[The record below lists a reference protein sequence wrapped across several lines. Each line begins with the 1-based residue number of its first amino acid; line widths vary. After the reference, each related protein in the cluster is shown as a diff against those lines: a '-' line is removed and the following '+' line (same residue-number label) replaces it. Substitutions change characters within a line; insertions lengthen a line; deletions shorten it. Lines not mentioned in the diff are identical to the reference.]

1 MKLRPYQREAIDA
14 VRAVYDDGVQNALV
28 VLATGLGKALRNDQ
42 RVLRPDGAWTPICE
56 LRVGDFVVGRD
67 GRPTAVVGVYP
78 QGNRPMFS
86 VETNDGAVVVC
97 DEDHMWSVRT
107 KYDKRSGAPWRTLT
121 LRQIVAA
128 GVECQAGRR
137 WELPSVSPV
146 EHPSAGLP
154 FHPTAGLPLDPY
166 LLGVLLGDG
175 GLSVEG
181 RILITAEHDLVATLH
196 QYIPPPCTLKFL
208 APAGN
213 AGTYY
218 LGGPTGRGANP
229 VLSAV
234 RVLGLDGHTAH
245 TKFVPDCY
253 IFAPAIVR
261 LGVLQG
267 LMDTDGHVRK
277 DGHVEITLAS
287 QRLAEGVQ
295 ALVRSLGGRARLR
308 EKKTTWK
315 HKGERRTGVAWRV
328 SVALAICP
336 FRWKASRWTPRV
348 KYDAARR
355 IESVTPAGEA
365 EATCIKVAAEDGLF
379 VTEGYVVTHNTVLFC
394 ALGREMRTE
403 GVGKVLVLAHR
414 DELLTQARD
423 KWLAVDPSASV
434 GIYQGDRREAWADV
448 IFASVQSCYPDV
460 LAEDGVTVKRKGRI
474 HELPLSEIGLV
485 VVDECH
491 RLPAPTYGAI
501 IASIR
506 EANPAAL
513 LLGVTATP
521 ARADGKGLGMYFDR
535 VAYRMG
541 IAEGIEQGY
550 LAPVRGARV
559 ELQIDLSQV
568 KTSKRT
574 GDYDDEDLGRVLDTD
589 SAREHIVAKWLDL
602 VGPGTEDGGE
612 HGRFTAS
619 FSPTVAAAE
628 HLAAEFERAGVRAG
642 FVSGA
647 TKKKDRKRTLD
658 AYQRGDIRVL
668 CNVGVL
674 TEGWDAPHTACVL
687 MARPTKSGVL
697 YRQAVGRGTRMAPG
711 KTDCVV
717 MDCVGANALGL
728 QTILDLSTPG
738 ADRVPG
744 IDPEP
749 EEELVLDE
757 GAQTDLDLGEE
768 VEVRR
773 VVGAS
778 VYEIDL
784 FGGGVQWVRVNG
796 CSVVTIDIGKALIV
810 FPDVGDTRSVAIV
823 QGRDVD
829 YVVRRVPPKDAFRAG
844 ESVAMEIGVPRFL
857 RPSAFYCRKPASEK
871 QITFMRTLV
880 EITAK
885 IAPID
890 LSAMP
895 APETQGAHQ
904 IQAWITYLNARL
916 AIARAK
922 APPRVAAP
930 V

>member
-42 RVLRPDGAWTPICE
+42 RVLTPYGWKPIGKIK
-56 LRVGDFVVGRD
+56 VGDYAIGSN
-67 GRPTAVVGVYP
+67 GLPTPVVGVFP
-78 QGNRPMFS
+78 QGVRPMRRVSF
-86 VETNDGAVVVC
+86 
-97 DEDHMWSVRT
+97 
-107 KYDKRSGAPWRTLT
+107 
-121 LRQIVAA
+121 
-128 GVECQAGRR
+128 AGRTDVYCD
-137 WELPSVSPV
+137 PSHLWTVRVDWGRPV
-146 EHPSAGLP
+146 DLDTETIADTIATGLP
-154 FHPTAGLPLDPY
+154 
-166 LLGVLLGDG
+166 V
-175 GLSVEG
+175 
-181 RILITAEHDLVATLH
+181 
-196 QYIPPPCTLKFL
+196 
-208 APAGN
+208 
-213 AGTYY
+213 
-218 LGGPTGRGANP
+218 
-229 VLSAV
+229 
-234 RVLGLDGHTAH
+234 
-245 TKFVPDCY
+245 
-253 IFAPAIVR
+253 
-261 LGVLQG
+261 
-267 LMDTDGHVRK
+267 
-277 DGHVEITLAS
+277 
-287 QRLAEGVQ
+287 
-295 ALVRSLGGRARLR
+295 
-308 EKKTTWK
+308 
-315 HKGERRTGVAWRV
+315 V
-328 SVALAICP
+328 SVGASSSAPLPHIARQPRKILA
-336 FRWKASRWTPRV
+336 V
-348 KYDAARR
+348 ED
-355 IESVTPAGEA
+355 AGEA
-365 EATCIKVAAEDGLF
+365 EATCIKVAAADGLL
-379 VTEGYVVTHNTVLFC
+379 VTEGYVLTHNTVLFC
-394 ALGREMRTE
+394 VLGREMRTE

-423 KWLAVDPSASV
+423 KWLAVDPGASV
-434 GIYQGDRREAWADV
+434 GIYQGDRRESWADV

-460 LAEDGVTVKRKGRI
+460 LGEDGVTVKRKGRI

-574 GDYDDEDLGRVLDTD
+574 GDFDDEDLGRVLDTD
-589 SAREHIVAKWLDL
+589 SAREHIVAKWLEI

-612 HGRFTAS
+612 HGRFTAA

-628 HLAAEFERAGVRAG
+628 HLAAEFERAGVKAG

-658 AYQRGDIRVL
+658 AYQRGEIRVL

-697 YRQAVGRGTRMAPG
+697 YRQAVGRGTRPAPG
-711 KTDCVV
+711 KADCLV

-749 EEELVLDE
+749 EEEIVLDE

-773 VVGAS
+773 IVGAS

-784 FGGGVQWVRVNG
+784 FGGGVQWVKVNG

-871 QITFMRTLV
+871 QVTFLRTLV
-880 EITAK
+880 EITSK
-885 IAPID
+885 VAPID

-930 V
+930 A